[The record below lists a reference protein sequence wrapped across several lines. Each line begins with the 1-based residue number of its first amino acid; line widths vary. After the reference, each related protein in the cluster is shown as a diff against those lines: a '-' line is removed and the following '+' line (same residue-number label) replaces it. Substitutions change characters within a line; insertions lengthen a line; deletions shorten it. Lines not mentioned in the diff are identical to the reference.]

1 MSAATGKPK
10 PEGAPEQRRIVADVV
25 RQHAEQAAFFWSQR
39 DTLMMDDPPDLRV
52 IAGVDR
58 RLEAQGRAI
67 DPIG

>member
-1 MSAATGKPK
+1 MSAATGKSK
-10 PEGAPEQRRIVADVV
+10 PEGAPERRIVADVV
-25 RQHAEQAAFFWSQR
+25 TQHAEQAAFFWSQR
-39 DTLMMDDPPDLRV
+39 DKLMMDDSPDLRV